1 MTPKSKLSQY
11 ITECYLERLREL
23 RNAANAPEA
32 MPQDAAVLAALQKHR
47 EGTDTAPR
55 EHSDNPIVAALERG
69 QRAVTPRITD
79 C

>member
-32 MPQDAAVLAALQKHR
+32 MPQDEAVLRALHEYR

-55 EHSDNPIVAALERG
+55 EDKDGA
-69 QRAVTPRITD
+69 
-79 C
+79 